1 MPECMRYP
9 DSGGL
14 SAVGRVRREM
24 VRLQAAQM
32 FEQDVSPVQVARELR
47 VSTKSVY
54 QWRRCRRSGGEAAL
68 ASRGPGGAVCRL
80 SPAQLAKLRAAL
92 DGGSAAW
99 GWSEDQRWT
108 LGRVTMLIGRLF
120 HVRYTLRGTS
130 YLLHRIGF
138 SPQVPVHRAVERG
151 EAKIAAW
158 RAVTWA
164 KVRGSRRRPGRI
176 SASRTRPARACA
188 RRSPRTPAALAPM
201 PFHKARAGFRSGV
214 EAAAS
219 HGPTQA
225 FAARQKRSRS
235 VETLPVRMSR
245 DAHDLRRDGR
255 RARTA
260 RAARVGVRTG
270 AAAQELLPV
279 GLVR

>member
-24 VRLQAAQM
+24 VRLQTAQM

-54 QWRRCRRSGGEAAL
+54 QWRRCWRSGGEAAL

-80 SPAQLAKLRAAL
+80 PPAQLAKLRAAL

-138 SPQVPVHRAVERG
+138 SPQVPVHRAVERD

-164 KVRGSRRRPGRI
+164 KVRGSRRRLGLI

-188 RRSPRTPAALAPM
+188 RRRPAPGPAAVTLPWSRCPARAPAGSPWPGWCACGLARGAACSTGCASTAGARASAGPCPKPTTPA
-201 PFHKARAGFRSGV
+201 
-214 EAAAS
+214 
-219 HGPTQA
+219 
-225 FAARQKRSRS
+225 
-235 VETLPVRMSR
+235 
-245 DAHDLRRDGR
+245 
-255 RARTA
+255 
-260 RAARVGVRTG
+260 
-270 AAAQELLPV
+270 
-279 GLVR
+279 